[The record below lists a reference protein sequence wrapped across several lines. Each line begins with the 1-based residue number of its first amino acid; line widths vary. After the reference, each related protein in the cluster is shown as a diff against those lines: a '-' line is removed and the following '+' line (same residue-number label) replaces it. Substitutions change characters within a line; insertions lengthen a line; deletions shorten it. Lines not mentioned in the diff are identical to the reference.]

1 MDMGVK
7 GRIDEKRCGSE
18 IMSAMVWWAV
28 QDAHI
33 MALNEV
39 PFEIIASTIYQ
50 HIPPL
55 SVIGLNSQLAHGW
68 LFSEPSF
75 FGRLYNRVIFSEPE
89 PCSAYP
95 PQLLLLPARTPCEQ
109 SNNRRLE

>member
-1 MDMGVK
+1 MGVK

-18 IMSAMVWWAV
+18 IMSAMIWWAV

-39 PFEIIASTIYQ
+39 PFEITASTIYH

-55 SVIGLNSQLAHGW
+55 SVVGLNSLLAHGG
-68 LFSEPSF
+68 LFSFS
-75 FGRLYNRVIFSEPE
+75 GRLYNRVIFSEPE
-89 PCSAYP
+89 TCSTYP
-95 PQLLLLPARTPCEQ
+95 PQLSLSPARTPCEQ
-109 SNNRRLE
+109 SNNGRLE